1 MYVINDNVLDE
12 IRDRA
17 DIVDLIGEYVDLK
30 RSGSN
35 YMGLCPFHSEKTP
48 SFSVSPSKSI
58 FKCFGCG
65 VGGDVITFVMKRE
78 NLSFPDAVEFLA
90 DKYNVRLEVYKDENK
105 EAREKRNRLYEINRE
120 AGLHFLKN
128 YEASQKA
135 QLYLKNR
142 MLSDK
147 TIRSYG
153 IGYSKDSWTDLYDHL
168 TKMGYREDEL
178 LELNLISKSKNGNYI
193 DRFRDRVMFPIIN
206 RNNRI
211 IGFGARAFGDEK
223 PKYLNSRETPI
234 FHKGSNVFNINIIS
248 RESTRERIILVEGYM
263 DVISLYNSGIN
274 YSVASLGTSLTI
286 DQANIIKKMAKDIYI
301 CYDSDSAGINA
312 TSRAIDIFLQAAV
325 KPKIIELEGG
335 LDPDDFIKKYGIEGF
350 ENKIKSAISYIEFK
364 IKKLKE
370 NFNLEDSE
378 GLSNFTIDSAKI
390 LSSIKNPIERDIF
403 VKDFSRKYNI
413 SYTAIENYINYLN
426 RNKLKEANREK
437 FKVKK
442 NTNVVKSNK
451 ARAQEELLSYSLLDN
466 DIYKYIKNKI
476 EVFYFT
482 NAMTRAVFEEI
493 PRLYEEEMEVRDFL
507 SLLESNRLIDKEF
520 VENILSIINDIHVND
535 KIVDELINTIEGNYL
550 RDRKNKIL
558 ENIEKLQ
565 GEENKNLLLEALK
578 ELQEINLKLNEL
590 KEEGNYEW
598 KFKKQ
603 RINWGNKGP
612 AFKGW
617 KKRWKT
623 YLWRNRWCLRKIWNW
638 FWWYR
643 WIIQSLW
650 KRRNKLSW

>member
-35 YMGLCPFHSEKTP
+35 YIGLCPFHSEKTP

-78 NLSFPDAVEFLA
+78 NLSFPEAVEFLA

-128 YEASQKA
+128 YEASQKT

-211 IGFGARAFGDEK
+211 IGFGARAFGDAK

-335 LDPDDFIKKYGIEGF
+335 LDPDDFIKKYGVEGF

-378 GLSNFTIDSAKI
+378 GLSNFTIESAKI

-426 RNKLKEANREK
+426 RNKLMETKREK

-466 DIYKYIKNKI
+466 DIYKYIRNKI

-590 KEEGNYEW
+590 KEEGNYE
-598 KFKKQ
+598 
-603 RINWGNKGP
+603 
-612 AFKGW
+612 
-617 KKRWKT
+617 
-623 YLWRNRWCLRKIWNW
+623 
-638 FWWYR
+638 
-643 WIIQSLW
+643 
-650 KRRNKLSW
+650 

>member
-1 MYVINDNVLDE
+1 MYVINDNVLNE

-78 NLSFPDAVEFLA
+78 NLSFPEAVEFLA

-128 YEASQKA
+128 YEASQKT

-211 IGFGARAFGDEK
+211 IGFGARTFGDAK

-286 DQANIIKKMAKDIYI
+286 DQANIIKKMARDIYI

-312 TSRAIDIFLQAAV
+312 TSRAIDIFLQASV

-335 LDPDDFIKKYGIEGF
+335 LDPDDFIKKYGVEGF
-350 ENKIKSAISYIEFK
+350 ENKIKSAISCIEFK

-378 GLSNFTIDSAKI
+378 GLSNFTIESAKI

-426 RNKLKEANREK
+426 RNKLKETKREK

-466 DIYKYIKNKI
+466 DIYKYIRNKI

-550 RDRKNKIL
+550 GDRKNKIL

-598 KFKKQ
+598 KFKE
-603 RINWGNKGP
+603 
-612 AFKGW
+612 
-617 KKRWKT
+617 
-623 YLWRNRWCLRKIWNW
+623 
-638 FWWYR
+638 
-643 WIIQSLW
+643 
-650 KRRNKLSW
+650 

>member
-1 MYVINDNVLDE
+1 MYVINDNVLNE

-78 NLSFPDAVEFLA
+78 NLSFPEAVEFLA

-128 YEASQKA
+128 YEASQKT

-211 IGFGARAFGDEK
+211 IGFGARTFGDAK

-286 DQANIIKKMAKDIYI
+286 DQANIIKKMARDIYI

-312 TSRAIDIFLQAAV
+312 TSRAIDIFLQASV

-335 LDPDDFIKKYGIEGF
+335 LDPDDFIKKYGVEGF
-350 ENKIKSAISYIEFK
+350 ENKIKSAISCIEFK

-378 GLSNFTIDSAKI
+378 GLSNFTIESAKI

-426 RNKLKEANREK
+426 RNKLKETKREK

-466 DIYKYIKNKI
+466 DIYKYIRNKI

-590 KEEGNYEW
+590 KEEGNYE
-598 KFKKQ
+598 
-603 RINWGNKGP
+603 
-612 AFKGW
+612 
-617 KKRWKT
+617 
-623 YLWRNRWCLRKIWNW
+623 
-638 FWWYR
+638 
-643 WIIQSLW
+643 
-650 KRRNKLSW
+650 

>member
-78 NLSFPDAVEFLA
+78 NLSFPEAVEFLA

-128 YEASQKA
+128 YEASQKT

-248 RESTRERIILVEGYM
+248 RESSRERIILVEGYM

-286 DQANIIKKMAKDIYI
+286 DQANIIKKMARDIYI

-364 IKKLKE
+364 IKNLKE
-370 NFNLEDSE
+370 NFNLDDSE
-378 GLSNFTIDSAKI
+378 GLSNFTIESAKI

-403 VKDFSRKYNI
+403 VKNFSEKYNI

-426 RNKLKEANREK
+426 RNKLKETKREK
-437 FKVKK
+437 FMVKK

-466 DIYKYIKNKI
+466 DIYKYIRNKI

-482 NAMTRAVFEEI
+482 NAMARAVFEEI

-598 KFKKQ
+598 KFKE
-603 RINWGNKGP
+603 
-612 AFKGW
+612 
-617 KKRWKT
+617 
-623 YLWRNRWCLRKIWNW
+623 
-638 FWWYR
+638 
-643 WIIQSLW
+643 
-650 KRRNKLSW
+650 

>member
-65 VGGDVITFVMKRE
+65 EGGDVITFVMKRE
-78 NLSFPDAVEFLA
+78 NLSFPEAVEFLA
-90 DKYNVRLEVYKDENK
+90 DKYYVRLEVYKDENK

-128 YEASQKA
+128 YQASQKS

-168 TKMGYREDEL
+168 TKMGYKEEEL
-178 LELNLISKSKNGNYI
+178 LELNLISKSKKGNYV

-211 IGFGARAFGDEK
+211 IGFGARAFGDAK

-286 DQANIIKKMAKDIYI
+286 DQANIIKRMAKDIYI
-301 CYDSDSAGINA
+301 CYDSDNAGINA
-312 TSRAIDIFLQAAV
+312 TSRAIDIFLQASV

-335 LDPDDFIKKYGIEGF
+335 LDPDDFIKKYGLEAF
-350 ENKIKSAISYIEFK
+350 ENKIKSAISYVEFK

-378 GLSNFTIDSAKI
+378 GLSNFTIESAKI

-403 VKDFSRKYNI
+403 VKNFSTKYNI

-426 RNKLKEANREK
+426 RNKLKEAKREK
-437 FKVKK
+437 LKVKK
-442 NTNVVKSNK
+442 NVNVVKSNK
-451 ARAQEELLSYSLLDN
+451 TRAQEELLAYSLLDN
-466 DIYKYIKNKI
+466 DIYKYIKNKV

-493 PRLYEEEMEVRDFL
+493 PRLFEEEIEIKDFL
-507 SLLESNRLIDKEF
+507 SILESNKLVNKEF
-520 VENILSIINDIHVND
+520 VENIMSFIREIHVDD
-535 KIVDELINTIEGNYL
+535 KIVDELIKTIEGNYL
-550 RDRKNKIL
+550 QDRKHKIL

-565 GEENKNLLLEALK
+565 GEENKNLLLESLK

-590 KEEGNYEW
+590 KEEGNYE
-598 KFKKQ
+598 
-603 RINWGNKGP
+603 
-612 AFKGW
+612 
-617 KKRWKT
+617 
-623 YLWRNRWCLRKIWNW
+623 
-638 FWWYR
+638 
-643 WIIQSLW
+643 
-650 KRRNKLSW
+650 

>member
-128 YEASQKA
+128 YEASQKV

-413 SYTAIENYINYLN
+413 SYTAIENYITYLN

-476 EVFYFT
+476 EFFYFT

-598 KFKKQ
+598 KYKKQ

>member
-78 NLSFPDAVEFLA
+78 NLSFPEAVEFLA

-128 YEASQKA
+128 YEASQKT

-211 IGFGARAFGDEK
+211 IGFGARAFGDAK

-286 DQANIIKKMAKDIYI
+286 DQANIIKKMAR
-301 CYDSDSAGINA
+301 DSIFSLADKIDTIAGLF
-312 TSRAIDIFLQAAV
+312 AIGEI
-325 KPKIIELEGG
+325 PTGST
-335 LDPDDFIKKYGIEGF
+335 DPFALRR
-350 ENKIKSAISYIEFK
+350 SAIGVINIIRNNSWK
-364 IKKLKE
+364 
-370 NFNLEDSE
+370 FNLDEAVEASLYE
-378 GLSNFTIDSAKI
+378 
-390 LSSIKNPIERDIF
+390 
-403 VKDFSRKYNI
+403 
-413 SYTAIENYINYLN
+413 YINDLGLTFN
-426 RNKLKEANREK
+426 HEEVIAN
-437 FKVKK
+437 
-442 NTNVVKSNK
+442 
-451 ARAQEELLSYSLLDN
+451 
-466 DIYKYIKNKI
+466 
-476 EVFYFT
+476 
-482 NAMTRAVFEEI
+482 
-493 PRLYEEEMEVRDFL
+493 VRDFFL
-507 SLLESNRLIDKEF
+507 GRIKTMLQDEGIRYDIIDSVLIPESEIHNIFDKAKELNEWFKEDRSKFVDAYNRINNLTKNVDLLEVKEDLLVEEAEKDLYMKYLEIDGSFKEALAEEKYKEAMDLLNDLVPSIDKFFDNVMVMAEDDNVRENRLGLINRIE
-520 VENILSIINDIHVND
+520 ENIQ
-535 KIVDELINTIEGNYL
+535 
-550 RDRKNKIL
+550 KIL
-558 ENIEKLQ
+558 KIENIVE
-565 GEENKNLLLEALK
+565 
-578 ELQEINLKLNEL
+578 
-590 KEEGNYEW
+590 
-598 KFKKQ
+598 
-603 RINWGNKGP
+603 
-612 AFKGW
+612 
-617 KKRWKT
+617 
-623 YLWRNRWCLRKIWNW
+623 
-638 FWWYR
+638 
-643 WIIQSLW
+643 
-650 KRRNKLSW
+650 

>member
-1 MYVINDNVLDE
+1 MYVINDNVLNE

-78 NLSFPDAVEFLA
+78 NLSFPEAVEFLA

-128 YEASQKA
+128 YEASQKT

-211 IGFGARAFGDEK
+211 IGFGARAFGDAK

-248 RESTRERIILVEGYM
+248 RESSRERIILVEGYM

-286 DQANIIKKMAKDIYI
+286 DQANIIKKMARDIYI

-312 TSRAIDIFLQAAV
+312 TSRAIDIFLQASV

-335 LDPDDFIKKYGIEGF
+335 LDPDDFIKKYGVEGF

-378 GLSNFTIDSAKI
+378 GLSNFTIESAKI

-426 RNKLKEANREK
+426 RNKLKETKREK

-590 KEEGNYEW
+590 KEEGNYE
-598 KFKKQ
+598 
-603 RINWGNKGP
+603 
-612 AFKGW
+612 
-617 KKRWKT
+617 
-623 YLWRNRWCLRKIWNW
+623 
-638 FWWYR
+638 
-643 WIIQSLW
+643 
-650 KRRNKLSW
+650 

>member
-78 NLSFPDAVEFLA
+78 NLSFPEAVEFLA

-128 YEASQKA
+128 YEASQKT

-153 IGYSKDSWTDLYDHL
+153 IGYSKDSWTDLYDYL

-211 IGFGARAFGDEK
+211 IGFGARAFGDAK

-248 RESTRERIILVEGYM
+248 RESSRERIILVEGYM

-286 DQANIIKKMAKDIYI
+286 DQANIIKKMARDIYI
-301 CYDSDSAGINA
+301 CYDSDSAGIDA
-312 TSRAIDIFLQAAV
+312 TSRAIDIFLQASV

-335 LDPDDFIKKYGIEGF
+335 LDPDDFIKKYGVEGF

-378 GLSNFTIDSAKI
+378 GLSNFTIESAKI

-426 RNKLKEANREK
+426 RNKLKETKREK

-466 DIYKYIKNKI
+466 DIYKYIRNKI

-535 KIVDELINTIEGNYL
+535 KIVDELINTIEGNYR

-598 KFKKQ
+598 KFKE
-603 RINWGNKGP
+603 
-612 AFKGW
+612 
-617 KKRWKT
+617 
-623 YLWRNRWCLRKIWNW
+623 
-638 FWWYR
+638 
-643 WIIQSLW
+643 
-650 KRRNKLSW
+650 

>member
-78 NLSFPDAVEFLA
+78 NLSFPEAVEFLA

-128 YEASQKA
+128 YEASQKT

-168 TKMGYREDEL
+168 TKMGYSEDEL

-211 IGFGARAFGDEK
+211 IGFGARAFGDAK

-312 TSRAIDIFLQAAV
+312 TSRAIDIFLQASV

-370 NFNLEDSE
+370 NFNLDDSE
-378 GLSNFTIDSAKI
+378 GLSNFTIESSKI

-403 VKDFSRKYNI
+403 VKNFSRKYNI

-426 RNKLKEANREK
+426 RNKLKETKREK

-466 DIYKYIKNKI
+466 DIYKYIRNKI

-590 KEEGNYEW
+590 KEEGNYE
-598 KFKKQ
+598 
-603 RINWGNKGP
+603 
-612 AFKGW
+612 
-617 KKRWKT
+617 
-623 YLWRNRWCLRKIWNW
+623 
-638 FWWYR
+638 
-643 WIIQSLW
+643 
-650 KRRNKLSW
+650 

>member
-12 IRDRA
+12 IRETA

-78 NLSFPDAVEFLA
+78 NLSFPEAVEFLA

-128 YEASQKA
+128 YEASQKT

-168 TKMGYREDEL
+168 TKMGYSEDEL

-211 IGFGARAFGDEK
+211 IGFGARAFGDAK

-248 RESTRERIILVEGYM
+248 RESSRERIILVEGYM

-286 DQANIIKKMAKDIYI
+286 DQANIIKKMARDIYI

-335 LDPDDFIKKYGIEGF
+335 LDPDDFIKKYGVEGF

-370 NFNLEDSE
+370 NFNLDDSE
-378 GLSNFTIDSAKI
+378 GLSNFTIESAKI

-426 RNKLKEANREK
+426 RNKLMETKREK

-466 DIYKYIKNKI
+466 DIYKYIRNKI

-520 VENILSIINDIHVND
+520 VGNILSIINDIHVND

-598 KFKKQ
+598 KFKE
-603 RINWGNKGP
+603 
-612 AFKGW
+612 
-617 KKRWKT
+617 
-623 YLWRNRWCLRKIWNW
+623 
-638 FWWYR
+638 
-643 WIIQSLW
+643 
-650 KRRNKLSW
+650 

>member
-78 NLSFPDAVEFLA
+78 NLSFPEAVEFLA

-128 YEASQKA
+128 YEASQKT

-193 DRFRDRVMFPIIN
+193 DRFRNRVMFPIIN

-211 IGFGARAFGDEK
+211 IGFGARAFEDAK

-248 RESTRERIILVEGYM
+248 RESARERIILVEGYM

-286 DQANIIKKMAKDIYI
+286 DQANIIKKMARDIYI

-312 TSRAIDIFLQAAV
+312 TSRAIDIFLQASV
-325 KPKIIELEGG
+325 KPKIIKLEGG
-335 LDPDDFIKKYGIEGF
+335 LDPDDFIKKYGVEGF

-370 NFNLEDSE
+370 NFNLKDSE
-378 GLSNFTIDSAKI
+378 GLSNFTIESAKI

-598 KFKKQ
+598 KFKE
-603 RINWGNKGP
+603 
-612 AFKGW
+612 
-617 KKRWKT
+617 
-623 YLWRNRWCLRKIWNW
+623 
-638 FWWYR
+638 
-643 WIIQSLW
+643 
-650 KRRNKLSW
+650 

>member
-65 VGGDVITFVMKRE
+65 VGGDVITFIMKRE
-78 NLSFPDAVEFLA
+78 NLSFPEAVEFLA

-128 YEASQKA
+128 YQASQKS

-168 TKMGYREDEL
+168 TKMGYKEDEL

-211 IGFGARAFGDEK
+211 IGFGARAFGDAK

-234 FHKGSNVFNINIIS
+234 FHKGSNVFNMNIIS

-286 DQANIIKKMAKDIYI
+286 DQSNIIRKMAKDIYI
-301 CYDSDSAGINA
+301 CYDSDNAGINA
-312 TSRAIDIFLQAAV
+312 TSRAIDIFLQASV

-335 LDPDDFIKKYGIEGF
+335 LDPDDFIKKYGLEAF

-378 GLSNFTIDSAKI
+378 GLSNFTIESAKI

-403 VKDFSRKYNI
+403 VKNFSSKYNI
-413 SYTAIENYINYLN
+413 SYAAIENYINYLN
-426 RNKLKEANREK
+426 RNKLKEAKREK
-437 FKVKK
+437 VKVKK
-442 NTNVVKSNK
+442 NVNVVKSNK
-451 ARAQEELLSYSLLDN
+451 TRAQEELLAYSLLDN

-493 PRLYEEEMEVRDFL
+493 PRLFEEEMEIRDFL
-507 SLLESNRLIDKEF
+507 SILESNKLVNKEF
-520 VENILSIINDIHVND
+520 VENIMSLISDIHVDD
-535 KIVDELINTIEGNYL
+535 KIVDELIKTIERNYIQ
-550 RDRKNKIL
+550 DRKHKIL

-565 GEENKNLLLEALK
+565 GEENKNLLLESLK

-598 KFKKQ
+598 KYKK
-603 RINWGNKGP
+603 
-612 AFKGW
+612 
-617 KKRWKT
+617 
-623 YLWRNRWCLRKIWNW
+623 
-638 FWWYR
+638 
-643 WIIQSLW
+643 
-650 KRRNKLSW
+650 

>member
-78 NLSFPDAVEFLA
+78 NLSFPEAVEFLA

-128 YEASQKA
+128 YEASQKT

-211 IGFGARAFGDEK
+211 IGFGARAFGDAK

-370 NFNLEDSE
+370 NFNLDDSE
-378 GLSNFTIDSAKI
+378 GLSNFTIESAKI

-403 VKDFSRKYNI
+403 VKNFSKKYNI

-426 RNKLKEANREK
+426 RNKLKETKREK

-466 DIYKYIKNKI
+466 DIYKYIRNKI

-598 KFKKQ
+598 KFKE
-603 RINWGNKGP
+603 
-612 AFKGW
+612 
-617 KKRWKT
+617 
-623 YLWRNRWCLRKIWNW
+623 
-638 FWWYR
+638 
-643 WIIQSLW
+643 
-650 KRRNKLSW
+650 

>member
-1 MYVINDNVLDE
+1 MYVINDNVLNE

-78 NLSFPDAVEFLA
+78 NLSFPEAVEFLA

-128 YEASQKA
+128 YEASQKT

-168 TKMGYREDEL
+168 TKIGYREDEL

-211 IGFGARAFGDEK
+211 IGFGARAFGDAK

-248 RESTRERIILVEGYM
+248 RESSRERIILVEGYM

-286 DQANIIKKMAKDIYI
+286 DQANIIKKMARDIYI

-312 TSRAIDIFLQAAV
+312 TSRAIDIFLQVSV

-335 LDPDDFIKKYGIEGF
+335 LDPDDFIKKYGVEGF

-378 GLSNFTIDSAKI
+378 GLSNFTIESAKI

-426 RNKLKEANREK
+426 RNKLMETKREK

-466 DIYKYIKNKI
+466 DIYKYIRNKI

-590 KEEGNYEW
+590 KEEGNYE
-598 KFKKQ
+598 
-603 RINWGNKGP
+603 
-612 AFKGW
+612 
-617 KKRWKT
+617 
-623 YLWRNRWCLRKIWNW
+623 
-638 FWWYR
+638 
-643 WIIQSLW
+643 
-650 KRRNKLSW
+650 

>member
-17 DIVDLIGEYVDLK
+17 DIIDLIGEYVDLK

-65 VGGDVITFVMKRE
+65 VGGDVITFVMKKE
-78 NLSFPDAVEFLA
+78 NLTFPEAVEFLA

-128 YEASQKA
+128 YQTSQKT
-135 QLYLKNR
+135 QEYLKNR

-153 IGYSKDSWTDLYDHL
+153 IGYAKDSWTDLYDHL
-168 TKMGYREDEL
+168 TKKGYKEEEL

-211 IGFGARAFGDEK
+211 IGFGARAFGDIK

-248 RESTRERIILVEGYM
+248 RESSRERIILVEGYM

-301 CYDSDSAGINA
+301 CYDSDNAGINA
-312 TSRAIDIFLQAAV
+312 TSRAIDIFLQASV
-325 KPKIIELEGG
+325 KPKIIELEAG
-335 LDPDDFIKKYGIEGF
+335 LDPDDFIKKYGLEGF

-378 GLSNFTIDSAKI
+378 GLSNFTIESAKI
-390 LSSIKNPIERDIF
+390 LSSIVNPIERDIF
-403 VKDFSRKYNI
+403 VKDFSKNYNI
-413 SYTAIENYINYLN
+413 SYTAIDNYINYLN
-426 RNKLKEANREK
+426 RNKLKERKREK

-442 NTNVVKSNK
+442 NTNVVKSNR

-482 NAMTRAVFEEI
+482 NAMARAVFEEL
-493 PRLYEEEMEVRDFL
+493 PRLYEQELDLRDFL
-507 SLLESNRLIDKEF
+507 LLLESNRLINREF
-520 VENILSIINDIHVND
+520 VDNILSIIKEIHVNE
-535 KIVDELINTIEGNYL
+535 KIVDELIKTIEGNYL
-550 RDRKNKIL
+550 HDQKNKIL

-565 GEENKNLLLEALK
+565 GEENNNLLLESLK

-598 KFKKQ
+598 KFKK
-603 RINWGNKGP
+603 
-612 AFKGW
+612 
-617 KKRWKT
+617 
-623 YLWRNRWCLRKIWNW
+623 
-638 FWWYR
+638 
-643 WIIQSLW
+643 
-650 KRRNKLSW
+650 

>member
-78 NLSFPDAVEFLA
+78 NLSFPEAVEFLA

-128 YEASQKA
+128 YEASQKT

-211 IGFGARAFGDEK
+211 IGFGARAFRDAK

-286 DQANIIKKMAKDIYI
+286 DQANIIKKMARDIYI

-312 TSRAIDIFLQAAV
+312 TSRAIDIFLQASV

-335 LDPDDFIKKYGIEGF
+335 LDPDDFIKKYGVEGF

-370 NFNLEDSE
+370 NFNLDDSE
-378 GLSNFTIDSAKI
+378 GLSNFTIESAKI

-426 RNKLKEANREK
+426 RNKLKEAKREK

-466 DIYKYIKNKI
+466 DIYKYIRNKI

-598 KFKKQ
+598 KFKE
-603 RINWGNKGP
+603 
-612 AFKGW
+612 
-617 KKRWKT
+617 
-623 YLWRNRWCLRKIWNW
+623 
-638 FWWYR
+638 
-643 WIIQSLW
+643 
-650 KRRNKLSW
+650 

>member
-78 NLSFPDAVEFLA
+78 NLSFPEAVEFLA

-128 YEASQKA
+128 YQASQKA

-168 TKMGYREDEL
+168 TKMGYKEEEL

-211 IGFGARAFGDEK
+211 IGFGARAFGDAK

-286 DQANIIKKMAKDIYI
+286 DQANIIKRMAKDIYI
-301 CYDSDSAGINA
+301 CYDSDKAGINA
-312 TSRAIDIFLQAAV
+312 TSRAIDIFLQASV

-335 LDPDDFIKKYGIEGF
+335 LDPDDFIKKYGLEAF
-350 ENKIKSAISYIEFK
+350 EKKIKSAISYIEFK

-378 GLSNFTIDSAKI
+378 GLSNFTIESAKI

-403 VKDFSRKYNI
+403 VKDFSTKYNI

-426 RNKLKEANREK
+426 RNKLKESKREK
-437 FKVKK
+437 VKVKK
-442 NTNVVKSNK
+442 NINVVKSNK
-451 ARAQEELLSYSLLDN
+451 TRAQEELLAYSLLDN

-493 PRLYEEEMEVRDFL
+493 PRLFEEEMEIRDFL
-507 SLLESNRLIDKEF
+507 SILESNKLVTKEF
-520 VENILSIINDIHVND
+520 VENIMSLINDIHVDD
-535 KIVDELINTIEGNYL
+535 KIVDELIKTIERNYIQ
-550 RDRKNKIL
+550 DRKHKIL

-565 GEENKNLLLEALK
+565 GEENKNLLLESLK

-598 KFKKQ
+598 KYKK
-603 RINWGNKGP
+603 
-612 AFKGW
+612 
-617 KKRWKT
+617 
-623 YLWRNRWCLRKIWNW
+623 
-638 FWWYR
+638 
-643 WIIQSLW
+643 
-650 KRRNKLSW
+650 